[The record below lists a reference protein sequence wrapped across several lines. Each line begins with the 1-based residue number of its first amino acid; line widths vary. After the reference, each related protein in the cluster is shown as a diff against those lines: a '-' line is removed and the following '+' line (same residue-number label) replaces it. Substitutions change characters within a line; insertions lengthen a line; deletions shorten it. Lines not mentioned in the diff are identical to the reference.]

1 MQLLLLILAAGGIL
15 FSGGCSYYLHHQVK
29 ALSPQQKK
37 VLVIGHGGLGFL
49 SPLRPFNPYPANSLT
64 SLKKALAAGAD
75 GLEVDIH
82 LSQDGVPILY
92 HDPRLESMTPARGL
106 IEELPA
112 ARVIGLPYQGGFPY
126 DLFQQEKVIALGTLL
141 DLLQAYPHKPS
152 LHLDLRQE
160 GTERPDFYA
169 RTLLA
174 LLRRYQYPA
183 GKVTLIS
190 PQVSLLQAFR
200 RQQPGIT
207 CLLDS
212 QGDFE
217 AVLALALQHQL
228 PGLVFDA
235 DEMDAPRMR
244 RLRQHG
250 LQVVLF
256 GPKAPLSVYRALLL
270 APDALQV
277 NNVRAMVGM
286 VKGA

>member
-1 MQLLLLILAAGGIL
+1 MLIPLAGGIL
-15 FSGGCSYYLHHQVK
+15 FSGGCSLYLRYQVN
-29 ALSPQQKK
+29 ALQPQQKK
-37 VLVIGHGGLGFL
+37 VLVIGHAGMGFL

-64 SLKKALAAGAD
+64 SLKKALQAGAD

-106 IEELPA
+106 IEEQPA
-112 ARVIGLPYQGGFPY
+112 ASVVGLPYRGGFPY
-126 DLFQQEKVIALGTLL
+126 DWFQQEKVIAFESLL
-141 DLLQAYPHKPS
+141 ELLQGEAPKPS

-160 GTERPDFYA
+160 GRERPECYA

-174 LLRRYQYPA
+174 LLNRYHYPIA
-183 GKVTLIS
+183 KITVIS

-200 RQQPGIT
+200 QQQPGIT

-217 AVLALALQHQL
+217 TLLANTLQHRLAGVVLAA
-228 PGLVFDA
+228 GD
-235 DEMDAPRMR
+235 MDAARMR

-277 NNVRAMVGM
+277 NNVKALVGM
-286 VKGA
+286 VKGKED

>member
-1 MQLLLLILAAGGIL
+1 MLILLVGGIL
-15 FSGGCSYYLHHQVK
+15 FSGGCSLYLNHQLK
-29 ALSPQQKK
+29 RLSSEQKK
-37 VLVIGHGGLGFL
+37 VLVIGHAGMGFL

-64 SLKKALAAGAD
+64 SLKKALEAGAD

-112 ARVIGLPYQGGFPY
+112 ARVIGLPYRGGFPY
-126 DLFQQEKVIALGTLL
+126 DWFQREKVISLTTLL
-141 DLLQAYPHKPS
+141 DLLQALPRKPS

-160 GTERPDFYA
+160 GKARPDFYA

-174 LLRRYQYPA
+174 LLHRYHYPVE
-183 GKVTLIS
+183 KISLIS
-190 PQVSLLQAFR
+190 PQPGLLEAFR
-200 RQQPGIT
+200 QQQPGIT

-217 AVLALALQHQL
+217 SLLAATLQHQL
-228 PGLVFDA
+228 PGLVLNAMD
-235 DEMDAPRMR
+235 MDAARMR
-244 RLRQHG
+244 RLRAHG

-277 NNVRAMVGM
+277 NNVKAGVAM
-286 VKGA
+286 VKGS